1 MPRVSRST
9 LRKLITLKPSE
20 WAELIEAQLALI
32 AAQIDVWR
40 RPIGRLVVGP
50 SPASITA
57 TALHPEAEARAR
69 RLALAV
75 RRAAAYG
82 VFRPLCLVRALALS
96 RLLESNG
103 IRGSRI
109 RVGVRRA
116 GRFAAHAWV
125 ECGPL
130 VLGDAEAH
138 TRAYVGLTD
147 VSATPGR

>member
-1 MPRVSRST
+1 M
-9 LRKLITLKPSE
+9 LKPSE
-20 WAELIEAQLALI
+20 WAELIDAQLALI

-40 RPIGRLVVGP
+40 RPIGRLVAGP
-50 SPASITA
+50 GAASISA
-57 TALHPEAEARAR
+57 PVLDPDAEARAL

-75 RRAAAYG
+75 SRAASYG

-96 RLLESNG
+96 RLLESRG

-125 ECGPL
+125 ECGTL
-130 VLGDAEAH
+130 ILGDAESH
-138 TRAYVGLTD
+138 TRAYVALTD
-147 VSATPGR
+147 VSATSGR